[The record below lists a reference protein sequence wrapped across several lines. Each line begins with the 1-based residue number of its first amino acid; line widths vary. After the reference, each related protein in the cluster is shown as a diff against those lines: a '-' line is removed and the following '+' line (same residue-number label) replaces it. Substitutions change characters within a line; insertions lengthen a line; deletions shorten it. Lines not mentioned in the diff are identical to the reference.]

1 MNSDLKTEKPGY
13 AQTLSVVQ
21 YDEKNRPAYAI
32 GIVEDITKS
41 HEMEMALDYA
51 RSRDALTGLYT
62 RETGLRMIR
71 QIMDTKPV
79 DQVCALMILDMDD
92 FARINQEEGSV
103 FAVWSCVR
111 WRIFWRRVS
120 GWTILRCASVAMS
133 SCCLSGIATRQG
145 QPLSGG

>member
-62 RETGLRMIR
+62 RETGLRDDPADYGY
-71 QIMDTKPV
+71 QAGGSGL
-79 DQVCALMILDMDD
+79 CADD
-92 FARINQEEGSV
+92 
-103 FAVWSCVR
+103 
-111 WRIFWRRVS
+111 S
-120 GWTILRCASVAMS
+120 GY
-133 SCCLSGIATRQG
+133 G
-145 QPLSGG
+145 